1 MKSVTELLSWV
12 IYSGGAIL
20 AASWILER
28 IRGFQAQTP
37 ENKRLIAMA
46 VSVAIA
52 VAAYAVLT
60 YVPAQILVQLDPWL
74 TVTLGTIILYSGGQI
89 YHQATKDILPP
100 FGR

>member
-28 IRGFQAQTP
+28 IRLFQEQTP
-37 ENKRLIAMA
+37 ETKRLVAMA
-46 VSVAIA
+46 ISVTIA
-52 VAAYAVLT
+52 LAAYTILV

-74 TVTLGTIILYSGGQI
+74 TVILGTIILYSGGQI